1 MPPIDPI
8 RGHLVQRSVPFDN
21 HSVRCGGWWLA
32 AQVNQQKVRRYTDK
46 HLRGLSSRD
55 CFVQKAQ
62 GFQWREIHCA
72 HTQRVFLPADVAE
85 HLWDC
90 SFREARQITG
100 DRCETSFH
108 AATPAPLGKNNMVR
122 ASGARLCVHVLLGH

>member
-8 RGHLVQRSVPFDN
+8 HGHLVQRSVPFDN
-21 HSVRCGGWWLA
+21 HSVRCGWWLA

-46 HLRGLSSRD
+46 HLRGLIVLSKKHRGSN
-55 CFVQKAQ
+55 
-62 GFQWREIHCA
+62 GGEIHCA